1 MLTMREVFI
10 MIIVQTKNIARLTG
24 DVIMKMKAFFLSL
37 CSSGDALCQ
46 YFSDS
51 YPADMWCPP
60 P

>member
-1 MLTMREVFI
+1 